1 MPIEKEIKKTKAGA
15 TYFEVDINEMVSK
28 LKGFGICDSCS
39 TPMKNGYLV
48 PVLNYVQ
55 CEECF
60 KDSVVQDTYH
70 EEDREYETH
79 QTALYKKALEKE

>member
-1 MPIEKEIKKTKAGA
+1 MEKEIKKTAVGIN
-15 TYFEVDINEMVSK
+15 YFEVDLDEMLSK

-39 TPMKNGYLV
+39 TSMTKGYLV

-60 KDSVVQDTYH
+60 KKSVIQYKAY
-70 EEDREYETH
+70 EEDKEYEEQ
-79 QTALYKKALEKE
+79 QTNLYKKALEN